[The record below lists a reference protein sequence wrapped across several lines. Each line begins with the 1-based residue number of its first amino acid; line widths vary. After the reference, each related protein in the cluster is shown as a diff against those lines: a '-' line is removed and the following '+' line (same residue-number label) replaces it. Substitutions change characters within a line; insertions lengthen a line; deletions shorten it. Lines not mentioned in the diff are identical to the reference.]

1 MDSTIFCNA
10 VKKSLLF
17 ILRTY
22 NGKPIGASDMS
33 SSLIM
38 LSSSIPLR
46 AGSQSISRPVTG
58 KRINSTSH
66 VRKNKFEF
74 FFMPANPR
82 QLYRPGRRNHYV
94 LNL

>member
-17 ILRTY
+17 IFPTY
-22 NGKPIGASDMS
+22 NGKPIEAYDLS

-38 LSSSIPLR
+38 RSPSIPLR

-74 FFMPANPR
+74 IFMPTNPR

-94 LNL
+94 INL